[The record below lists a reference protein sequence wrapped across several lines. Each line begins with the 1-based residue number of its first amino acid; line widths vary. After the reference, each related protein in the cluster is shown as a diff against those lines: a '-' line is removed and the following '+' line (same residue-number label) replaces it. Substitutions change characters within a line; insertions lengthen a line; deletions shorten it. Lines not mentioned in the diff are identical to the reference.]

1 MGNRAGRRA
10 ARHNRLIALSN
21 PVRAEI
27 LRILVERPASI
38 YSHPPLTA
46 PQESTQNVSHH
57 CKRLVELDCAEL
69 VEEEKVQGAMKH
81 IYRATERALVD
92 TAEWDEMQPVEA
104 QGFLAVSM
112 QAVIDDFVAAER
124 AQTVGLDP
132 DFHLSRT
139 PMVLDQRGLE
149 EGLEIYEASRL
160 AMAEVERR
168 SAERASGDDA
178 AAFRVSSVFGL
189 FKMPP
194 VGKRRLTD

>member
-1 MGNRAGRRA
+1 LGNRAGRRA
-10 ARHNRLIALSN
+10 ARHNRLIAVSN
-21 PVRAEI
+21 PLRAEL
-27 LRILVERPASI
+27 LRILVERPAS
-38 YSHPPLTA
+38 PVEMARELG
-46 PQESTQNVSHH
+46 ESTQNVSHH

-112 QAVIDDFVAAER
+112 QAVIDDFVGAER

-168 SAERASGDDA
+168 SAERTAGEDA
-178 AAFRVSSVFGL
+178 ASFRVSSVFGL
-189 FKMPP
+189 FKVPP